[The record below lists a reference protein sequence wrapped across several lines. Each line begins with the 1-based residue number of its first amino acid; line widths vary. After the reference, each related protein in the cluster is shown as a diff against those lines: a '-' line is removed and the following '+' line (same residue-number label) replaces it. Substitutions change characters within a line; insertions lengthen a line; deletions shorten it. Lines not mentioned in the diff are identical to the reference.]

1 VLQGNPLFDITALAH
16 VDTVVKGGRVEKR
29 PVQGQEVRP

>member
-16 VDTVVKGGRVEKR
+16 VETVVKGGVIEKR
-29 PVQGQEVRP
+29 PAAAQEGRR